1 MWRAKTSSPRAGS
14 AAQRP
19 RPRAAWHRPR
29 RSAIARSAT
38 RARSPSRS
46 RTPARRRRRSI
57 HSTRRTPDCT
67 TPPWSKATRKSRS
80 TSKRSRPQLPSKPR
94 TRALPAPTPSELAFE
109 AALHALR
116 QAQGQLASE
125 IRDGADEFVERVFAQ
140 SDGYLHDPYAT
151 IGDAPRFHTKIA
163 GVSFEGRQDVIAG
176 LRAGAELEL
185 RREPR
190 NPHDPNAIA
199 VAYGNLQLGFFNR
212 RIAAHLAPLID
223 AGARYRAHIASL
235 TGGADPSTGS
245 GQAKH
250 RGVNIFVERE
260 SAGPSTPL
268 RHAQRRSGR
277 APLHRESQV
286 AESVRAALL
295 GSARP
300 HAAQLA
306 VLERLDAGK
315 NTLALLGTG
324 RGKSFCFQFAAA
336 LRALGRSQDGDGKTL
351 VVYPLRALANDQYEA
366 LRRTLDP
373 LGLRCFRA
381 NGSIDNEEREDLFR
395 ALREGAWDVVLA
407 TPEFLEFHRDALRG
421 GGTPSFVVVDEA
433 HHLHESRH
441 RPAYARLAATI
452 ASFGAVQILA
462 LTATARDDAFRRIV
476 DDLKIDAWVIDPTV
490 RENLAVVD
498 ARNTKDKIGYLTE
511 LFGADGGHSKGIL
524 YCNSRPEVAKVAQR
538 LRATLGN
545 RVVFY
550 HGRMPNSDRLQV
562 ERLFREGQLRVV
574 VATSA
579 FGEGIDLPD
588 VRNVVLYHLNFDFGE
603 FNQQAGRAGR
613 DGAPARIHLLYGEQ
627 DRALNDY
634 LIDIDAPPLARL
646 REIYRGLRRQTLVR
660 GDNAQLAS
668 ILDLER
674 VADRTIGAALR
685 IFADSQLIEVGED
698 DEGRFV
704 RFLPVTGK
712 VQMERNERYAEGEAT
727 REAFAQF
734 SDLALNA
741 PATTL
746 ERIINRPIYPSRVE
760 LLR

>member
-1 MWRAKTSSPRAGS
+1 
-14 AAQRP
+14 
-19 RPRAAWHRPR
+19 
-29 RSAIARSAT
+29 
-38 RARSPSRS
+38 
-46 RTPARRRRRSI
+46 
-57 HSTRRTPDCT
+57 
-67 TPPWSKATRKSRS
+67 
-80 TSKRSRPQLPSKPR
+80 
-94 TRALPAPTPSELAFE
+94 
-109 AALHALR
+109 LR
-116 QAQGQLASE
+116 
-125 IRDGADEFVERVFAQ
+125 
-140 SDGYLHDPYAT
+140 DPYAT

-176 LRAGAELEL
+176 LRVGAELEL
-185 RREPR
+185 HREPG

-199 VAYGNLQLGFFNR
+199 VHYGNLQLGFFNR
-212 RIAAHLAPLID
+212 KMAAHLAPLMD
-223 AGARYRAHIASL
+223 AGARYRARIASL
-235 TGGADPSTGS
+235 TGGSRDPSTGS

-260 SAGPSTPL
+260 VAGALAP
-268 RHAQRRSGR
+268 QRRERR
-277 APLHRESQV
+277 ARERSHEGLDA

-315 NTLALLGTG
+315 NTLAVLGTG

-336 LRALGRSQDGDGKTL
+336 LRALGGGDGKTL

-395 ALREGAWDVVLA
+395 ALSEGAWDVVLA
-407 TPEFLEFHRDALRG
+407 TPEFLEFHRDALHG
-421 GGTPSFVVVDEA
+421 GGAPSFVVVDEA

-441 RPAYARLAATI
+441 RPAYARLASTI
-452 ASFGAVQILA
+452 ASLGAPQILA
-462 LTATARDDAFRRIV
+462 LTATARDDAFSRIV

-490 RENLAVVD
+490 RENLEVVD
-498 ARNTKDKIGYLTE
+498 ARGTRDKIGYLTD
-511 LFGADGGHSKGIL
+511 LFGAARGREKGIV

-538 LRATLGN
+538 LRKALGKG
-545 RVVFY
+545 VVFY
-550 HGRMPNSDRLQV
+550 HGRMPNAERLEV
-562 ERLFREGQLRVV
+562 ERLFREGGLRVV

-613 DGAPARIHLLYGEQ
+613 DGAPARIHLLYGEH
-627 DRALNDY
+627 DRALNEY
-634 LIDIDAPPLARL
+634 LIDVDAPPLPRL
-646 REIYRGLRRQTLVR
+646 REIYRGLRSLAQRAPLR
-660 GDNAQLAS
+660 GDNAQLAG

-685 IFADSQLIEVGED
+685 IFADSLLVEVGED

-704 RFLPVTGK
+704 RFLPVAGK
-712 VQMERNERYAEGEAT
+712 VELEQNERYAEGEAT

-734 SDLALNA
+734 SNLALSA
-741 PATTL
+741 PAATL
-746 ERIINRPIYPSRVE
+746 QRIVNRPIYPSRVE